1 MGNQQSGSSSKGKSS
16 KFHGGGQSTGYKP
29 QQVPICSVTLRS
41 WHIQSWT
48 EHILKSMRLL
58 YFLVVQS

>member
-41 WHIQSWT
+41 WHIQSW